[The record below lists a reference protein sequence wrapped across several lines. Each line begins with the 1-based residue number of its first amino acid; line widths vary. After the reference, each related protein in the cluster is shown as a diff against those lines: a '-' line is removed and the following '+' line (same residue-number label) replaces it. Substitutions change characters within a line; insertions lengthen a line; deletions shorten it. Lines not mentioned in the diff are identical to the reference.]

1 MDKDGKQLLVWLV
14 DYLLRE
20 RGESASGESLSAMD
34 ESGLW
39 RRFRALVNMRFPEP
53 VDEAFLE
60 RQDALLRAM
69 IADAGIIDVSS
80 LAPCANDGRISIWRG
95 DITTL
100 AADAIVNAA
109 NSQMLGCWVPG
120 HHCIDNAI
128 HTFAGV
134 QLRIE
139 CDRIMRE
146 QGHDEPTG
154 SAKVTQAFNLPSRW
168 IIHTVGPIADGHP
181 SDEHRRQLGQ
191 CYLSCLD
198 AGAEFGCESIAFCCI
213 STGVFGFPKERAAQI
228 AVKTVKAYLNMHAG
242 VEKVVF
248 NVFADSDRRIYEA
261 ILNKKPL
268 KQEKTE

>member
-120 HHCIDNAI
+120 HH
-128 HTFAGV
+128 
-134 QLRIE
+134 
-139 CDRIMRE
+139 
-146 QGHDEPTG
+146 
-154 SAKVTQAFNLPSRW
+154 
-168 IIHTVGPIADGHP
+168 
-181 SDEHRRQLGQ
+181 
-191 CYLSCLD
+191 
-198 AGAEFGCESIAFCCI
+198 
-213 STGVFGFPKERAAQI
+213 
-228 AVKTVKAYLNMHAG
+228 
-242 VEKVVF
+242 
-248 NVFADSDRRIYEA
+248 
-261 ILNKKPL
+261 
-268 KQEKTE
+268 